1 MQMKELLSRE
11 EYRGNSYKLLS
22 ECYYLPDEKLIEILN
37 GIDKSWGWL
46 YSEIARSIPELSDI
60 ESLKI
65 DYSKLFVGPYSLFAP
80 PYGSVY
86 LENTRTIMGNSTVDV
101 MNRYREEGL
110 DIGIKEVPDHIAI
123 ELEFMYLLIFK
134 QVEALK
140 NSDTEN
146 AAGYLRKQKA
156 FLERHLGIWVSEF
169 ANNVEVNGQ
178 TEFYKNLAR
187 STKLFVNEDLKG
199 LSDKLTVSFCQIEKI
214 GGMR

>member
-1 MQMKELLSRE
+1 MKELLSRE

-22 ECYYLPDEKLIEILN
+22 ECYYPPDEKLIEILN
-37 GIDKSWGWL
+37 GIEKSRGGL
-46 YSEIARSIPELSDI
+46 YSEITRNIPELSDI
-60 ESLKI
+60 ESLII
-65 DYSKLFVGPYSLFAP
+65 DHSKLFLGPYELLAP

-86 LENTRTIMGNSTVDV
+86 LENTRRIMGNSTIDV

-134 QVEALK
+134 QGEAIR
-140 NSDTEN
+140 NSDSGN
-146 AAGYLRKQKA
+146 AVSYLRKQKA
-156 FLERHLGIWVSEF
+156 FLESHLGIWVSEF
-169 ANNVEVNGQ
+169 ANNVEANGQ

-187 STKLFVNEDLKG
+187 STKLFVIEDLKS
-199 LSDKLTVSFCQIEKI
+199 LSDELTVSFYENEKI

>member
-1 MQMKELLSRE
+1 MKELLSRE

-22 ECYYLPDEKLIEILN
+22 ECYYPPDEKLIEILS
-37 GIDKSWGWL
+37 GINKSNGWL
-46 YSEIARSIPELSDI
+46 YSEIANSIPKLSDI

-65 DYSKLFVGPYSLFAP
+65 DYSKLFVGPYSLIAP

-86 LENTRTIMGNSTVDV
+86 LENTRRIMGNSTIDV

-134 QVEALK
+134 QGEAIR
-140 NSDTEN
+140 NSDSGN
-146 AAGYLRKQKA
+146 AVSYLRKQKA
-156 FLERHLGIWVSEF
+156 FLESHLGIWVSEF
-169 ANNVEVNGQ
+169 ANNVEANGQ

-187 STKLFVNEDLKG
+187 STKLFVEKDLRS
-199 LSDKLTVSFCQIEKI
+199 LSENSILLCEKA
-214 GGMR
+214 GGTR